1 MIFDMN
7 RAWREATE
15 MVNANREVMLIVAG
29 LFFFLPGLAFSLFVP
44 APQPTAEMTPEQAMA
59 LVSGFYSDN
68 ALWLI
73 LMAILQTVGMLTL
86 LVLLRDQAKP
96 TVGDALKRA
105 ATGILP
111 YLASLFLVALGL
123 VLVLGLVVGLA
134 SATGVVAL
142 VVIAL
147 IAAGVVMVYA
157 MVKVSLCPAI
167 IAIERSNNPITVLTR
182 SWALTKGN
190 SFRLFLFYALLIV
203 AIGVAALVVGGI
215 LGIVFAALG
224 GTVQHIGQALV
235 SGLIGSVATV
245 YFVGLLASIHRQL
258 AGPSAEA
265 ITRTF
270 E

>member
-44 APQPTAEMTPEQAMA
+44 APQPAAGMTPEQAMA
-59 LVSGFYSDN
+59 LVSGFYSSN
-68 ALWLI
+68 AVWLI

-111 YLASLFLVALGL
+111 YLASQFLVALGL

-134 SATGVVAL
+134 SA
-142 VVIAL
+142 IAL
-147 IAAGVVMVYA
+147 IAAGVAMIYA

-167 IAIERSNNPITVLTR
+167 IAIERRNNPITVLTR

-190 SFRLFLFYALLIV
+190 SFRLFLFYALLVV

-258 AGPSAEA
+258 AGPSAET